1 MDGMEARVAEQ
12 IRRCIESIEQA
23 QRLIDE
29 TTIFLSR
36 LYQRSEFGFTFHV
49 AAWRFISQAQE
60 NLQTHL
66 HQPGGNSESDK
77 AREIASRRSSR
88 FGSNL

>member
-36 LYQRSEFGFTFHV
+36 LYQSSEFGFTFHV
-49 AAWRFISQAQE
+49 AAWRFISEAEE
-60 NLQTHL
+60 NLKTHL
-66 HQPGGNSESDK
+66 HHPGESSESEK
-77 AREIASRRSSR
+77 PREIASRRWSR